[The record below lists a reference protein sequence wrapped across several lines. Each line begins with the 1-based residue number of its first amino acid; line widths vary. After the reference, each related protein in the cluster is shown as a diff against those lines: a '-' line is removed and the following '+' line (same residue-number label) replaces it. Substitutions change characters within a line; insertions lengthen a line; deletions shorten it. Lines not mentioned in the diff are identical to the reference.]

1 MTVEVDID
9 GSLAREVRKGDVL
22 FVYARSSD
30 GQGPPVAAR
39 RIVLGDLP
47 VTVGLSDA
55 DSPMPAAK
63 LGAQKEVLLL
73 ARLSHTGDATPASG
87 DLEADPLT
95 VKVGDGATA
104 SLVLNRTRP

>member
-1 MTVEVDID
+1 M
-9 GSLAREVRKGDVL
+9 SAARPGDVL
-22 FVYARSSD
+22 FVFARSAD
-30 GQGPPVAAR
+30 GKGPPFAAR
-39 RIVLGDLP
+39 RVEVGQWP

-63 LGAQKEVLLL
+63 LGTQQQVVIQ
-73 ARLSHTGDATPASG
+73 ARLSHSGDATPASG

-95 VKVGDGATA
+95 VKVGDGNTA